1 MKEYRIE
8 VLLQCLSEGR
18 EEVEAAFK
26 RALDDFGSLDL
37 AGAEHGAWSNFRWDE
52 SVRGPGL
59 VVKFQIEQA
68 TVLLVLPESSTVVPN
83 WIHQPDATGE
93 SRLATLAQELGILL
107 FPPDWSIISSEAK
120 ATSELETDLQV
131 FASQGKSQFLKIPL
145 LTGKGKSVLFI
156 GLGQPAGSAPP
167 TPHGT
172 DKPTADIGKHPTAH
186 CESKPRSAGPPGNRA
201 TRVFPLLTRSLLR
214 IRLPLEVT
222 LARTRKPLLELLQL
236 CPGAIIQFDKSCE
249 EPLDLSING
258 HVIARGE
265 AVKVGDKFGLR
276 ILEMTPPPERYVVLG
291 PRSARENVQK
301 G

>member
-1 MKEYRIE
+1 MQEYKIE
-8 VLLQCLSEGR
+8 AVQQCLSESR

-37 AGAEHGAWSNFRWDE
+37 AGAQHGEWSKFHGDE
-52 SVRGPGL
+52 SIRGPGL

-68 TVLLVLPESSTVVPN
+68 TVLLLLPESSAVVPS
-83 WIHQPDATGE
+83 WVQQPDATGE
-93 SRLATLAQELGILL
+93 SRLATLAQELEILL
-107 FPPDWSIISSEAK
+107 FPPDWSITSSEAK
-120 ATSELETDLQV
+120 ATGSLETDLQA
-131 FASQGKSQFLKIPL
+131 FTAWEKSQFLAIPL
-145 LTGKGKSVLFI
+145 LTDKGKSVLFI
-156 GLGQPAGSAPP
+156 GLGQPAGSAAPA
-167 TPHGT
+167 PHGT
-172 DKPTADIGKHPTAH
+172 GKPTPDIGKHPTAH
-186 CESKPRSAGPPGNRA
+186 CESKPQSAALPGNRA

-258 HVIARGE
+258 HVIARGV

-276 ILEMTPPPERYVVLG
+276 ILEMTPPPERYIVLG
-291 PRSARENVQK
+291 PRSSREDAQK
-301 G
+301 R